1 VFSNPTIKD
10 VARVAGVHFT
20 TVSMALRGHPSIPA
34 TTRDRIVSAAG
45 RIGYQRDEIFSA
57 LSNRRSRGANQ
68 SFVPRIAF
76 ISNISPEEE
85 FQRHAAHRNLFEGA
99 KQQAEALG
107 YKFELLLVG
116 TGGHTSASLYKYLKK
131 HSITGI
137 IIGGF
142 ESGRA
147 TLDLPWNEFSVI
159 KVDSRHME
167 PPVAIVSTDQFNG
180 VRVAIQRMRALGYR
194 RLGVAVG
201 LHDEEGTDD
210 MHVSGLLAEMPDVG
224 SKNWIPPLL
233 FPRNAM
239 APDVV
244 PLLGAWIKE
253 HSIDA
258 VICNWTSIRQ
268 LLADAG
274 YKVPRD
280 IACACLCL
288 SRKNAALAGIVSNMG
303 LVGQR
308 ASTLLATL
316 LRSERRHAPT
326 LATTT
331 LVQGNWYDG
340 SSAPLR
346 EQADH

>member
-1 VFSNPTIKD
+1 MFSNPTIKD

-57 LSNRRSRGANQ
+57 LSNRRSRGANTG
-68 SFVPRIAF
+68 FTPRIAF
-76 ISNISPEEE
+76 ITNISPKDE
-85 FQRHAAHRNLFEGA
+85 FVRHGAHRVLFDGA
-99 KQQAEALG
+99 QQQAEALG
-107 YKFELLLVG
+107 YKFELLMVG
-116 TGGHTSASLYKYLKK
+116 AGEHTSASLYKYLKK
-131 HSITGI
+131 NGITGI
-137 IIGGF
+137 IVGGF

-147 TLDLPWNEFSVI
+147 TLDLDWAEFSVI
-159 KVDSRHME
+159 KVDSRHMD

-180 VRVAIQRMRALGYR
+180 VRVAVQRMHALGYR
-194 RLGVAVG
+194 RVGLAVG

-210 MHVSGLLAEMPDVG
+210 MHVSGLLAEHPDIA
-224 SKNWIPPLL
+224 SKSWIPPLL
-233 FPRNAM
+233 FPRNAVST
-239 APDVV
+239 AVI
-244 PLLGAWIKE
+244 PLLRTWVKE
-253 HSIDA
+253 HELDA

-268 LLADAG
+268 MLGDAG
-274 YKVPRD
+274 FQVPQD

-288 SRKNAALAGIVSNMG
+288 ARKNAALAGIVSNMG

-308 ASTLLATL
+308 AATLLATL
-316 LRSERRHAPT
+316 LRSERRGSIP

-346 EQADH
+346 ENV

>member
-1 VFSNPTIKD
+1 MFSNPTIKD

-45 RIGYQRDEIFSA
+45 RIGYQRDAIFSA

-68 SFVPRIAF
+68 SFIPRIAF
-76 ISNISPEEE
+76 ISNISPLEE
-85 FQRHAAHRNLFEGA
+85 FQRHSAHRALLDGA
-99 KQQAEALG
+99 QRQSEALG
-107 YKFELLLVG
+107 YKFELLLLG
-116 TGGHTSASLYKYLKK
+116 AGEHTSASLYKYLKK
-131 HSITGI
+131 NSITGL

-142 ESGRA
+142 ESGRT
-147 TLDLPWNEFSVI
+147 TLELPWSEFCVV
-159 KVDSRHME
+159 KVDSRHMD

-180 VRVAIQRMRALGYR
+180 VRVAIQQMRALGYR
-194 RLGVAVG
+194 RLGIAVG

-210 MHVSGLLAEMPDVG
+210 MHVSGLLAEMPDIG
-224 SKNWIPPLL
+224 TKDWIPPLL
-233 FPRNAM
+233 FPRNASG
-239 APDVV
+239 PDVI

-253 HSIDA
+253 HKIDA

-268 LLADAG
+268 LLSESG
-274 YKVPRD
+274 YRVPQD
-280 IACACLCL
+280 IACACLCM
-288 SRKNAALAGIVSNMG
+288 SRKNPALAGIVSNMG

-316 LRSERRHAPT
+316 LRSERRHSPN

-346 EQADH
+346 AQDGQ